1 MVIPSAALFW
11 RAARTLGFSVLGS
24 RSPTGSLSSVWGMDV
39 DLRVWINWEFLAYL
53 KLHGNSLGVPW
64 LGLCV
69 LTAMGPG
76 SVSPC

>member
-1 MVIPSAALFW
+1 MVIPSATLSW
-11 RAARTLGFSVLGS
+11 RAGGTLGFSVLGS
-24 RSPTGSLSSVWGMDV
+24 RSPTGSLPSVWGMDV
-39 DLRVWINWEFLAYL
+39 DLRVCINWEFLAYL
-53 KLHGNSLGVPW
+53 KLHRNSLGVPW